1 MSRHSWNVRCSD
13 PLPLCLLWQDAQ
25 THARK
30 AHMHTPAITSIPS
43 APNQNVADPVAL
55 LMRFSR
61 MDVFVCENVPI
72 RMSQRRG
79 RGQKGGQGTEGVI
92 KLKRLGED
100 ELLRIYESRHWLH
113 KANPAH
119 SAFKGALGGKGTRR
133 THWSGGEALC
143 LDWYKPV
150 QTDISMFRSFGW
162 QRKGCWICFPNAQE
176 QGQRSCQ
183 TVESRR
189 KRYDRLRVNWWSF
202 LSSLQSKFQT
212 LVLHVCSR
220 LGPGAPLI
228 SWFDHTA

>member
-1 MSRHSWNVRCSD
+1 MFRHSWNVRCSD

-72 RMSQRRG
+72 RMSRRKG
-79 RGQKGGQGTEGVI
+79 RGEKRGQGTEGVI

-133 THWSGGEALC
+133 TRWSGGEALC

-183 TVESRR
+183 TIESRR
-189 KRYDRLRVNWWSF
+189 KRYDRLAMCELMVVSF
-202 LSSLQSKFQT
+202 L
-212 LVLHVCSR
+212 V
-220 LGPGAPLI
+220 AE
-228 SWFDHTA
+228 

>member
-1 MSRHSWNVRCSD
+1 MSGAATHCHCVYCD
-13 PLPLCLLWQDAQ
+13 KMHKH
-25 THARK
+25 THAR
-30 AHMHTPAITSIPS
+30 HTCTHLQSQASHPLQTRTWRIPS
-43 APNQNVADPVAL
+43 PCSCASPAWMCSCV
-55 LMRFSR
+55 R
-61 MDVFVCENVPI
+61 MFPSEWVG
-72 RMSQRRG
+72 G
-79 RGQKGGQGTEGVI
+79 RGGGKKRGQGTEGVI

-133 THWSGGEALC
+133 TRWSGGEALC

-183 TVESRR
+183 TIESRR
-189 KRYDRLRVNWWSF
+189 KRYDRLATCELMVVSF
-202 LSSLQSKFQT
+202 L
-212 LVLHVCSR
+212 V
-220 LGPGAPLI
+220 AE
-228 SWFDHTA
+228 